1 MTHTLNEKGESVI
14 QVKIHVGL
22 AMMSAG
28 GGLVSTSRGQKE
40 RTLDYLGSG
49 LDPPGWILGLEGLQR
64 NAVKTQEFN
73 FKNAKGR
80 QPQIH
85 TRAHLWHVSLKTS
98 SHIFTGICITESL
111 FWTPAGNTTLEIN
124 YISIKK
130 KKNTNLHSS
139 SHLPYLNIQYPPT
152 YYYYWLFGSEW
163 LDSLTLSL
171 RKTEVLL
178 H

>member
-1 MTHTLNEKGESVI
+1 MKRVLAMTHTLNEKGESVI

-111 FWTPAGNTTLEIN
+111 F
-124 YISIKK
+124 
-130 KKNTNLHSS
+130 
-139 SHLPYLNIQYPPT
+139 
-152 YYYYWLFGSEW
+152 
-163 LDSLTLSL
+163 
-171 RKTEVLL
+171 
-178 H
+178 